1 MIRRIV
7 LLLASSAVALLVVG
21 GVARVFV
28 PTATP
33 ASSVTALGGGARSTV
48 LLWVVCGACLVQASL
63 ASRAALLSRRGAGG
77 RDVVRPV
84 GLTGSFPATARWG
97 ADGAP
102 DAPPA
107 RHGVYFYDSDD
118 EIVSAVADAF
128 APAMEAGGLILL
140 VATPDH
146 VEAVETELRRRG
158 LSPDPR
164 SYLAF
169 DASETL
175 RSVMV
180 RGLPDRARFESAV
193 GTLVEELTFRG
204 PLYVYG
210 EMVNLLWERGQVG
223 AALRLEAFWNDL
235 GTRFDYSLLCGYHA
249 VDSDDASV
257 IDDICDS
264 HSHLVGSLH

>member
-7 LLLASSAVALLVVG
+7 LLLASSAVALVVVG
-21 GVARVFV
+21 GVARVFF
-28 PTATP
+28 PSATP
-33 ASSVTALGGGARSTV
+33 VSTMTALGAAPGPSV
-48 LLWVVCGACLVQASL
+48 LLWVVAGASL
-63 ASRAALLSRRGAGG
+63 LEASVASRAVLLSRRGAGG
-77 RDVVRPV
+77 RHPVRAV
-84 GLTGSFPATARWG
+84 GLTGSFPATVRARG
-97 ADGAP
+97 DQAP
-102 DAPPA
+102 VAPPS
-107 RHGVYFYDSDD
+107 RHGVYFYDTH
-118 EIVSAVADAF
+118 EELVSAVADDF
-128 APAMEAGGLILL
+128 APAMQAGGLILL

-146 VEAVETELRRRG
+146 VAAVEAELRRRG

-164 SYLAF
+164 SYLTF

-180 RGLPDRARFESAV
+180 RGLPDRARFEAVV

-223 AALRLEAFWNDL
+223 AALRLECFWNDL
-235 GTRFDYSLLCGYHA
+235 GTRFDFSLLCGYRA

-257 IDDICDS
+257 IDEICDS

>member
-7 LLLASSAVALLVVG
+7 LLLASSALALLVVG
-21 GVARVFV
+21 GVARVFF

-33 ASSVTALGGGARSTV
+33 VSSVTALGGGVSATV
-48 LLWVVCGACLVQASL
+48 LLWVVCGACLLQASV
-63 ASRAALLSRRGAGG
+63 ASRAVLLSRRGAGG

-84 GLTGSFPATARWG
+84 GLTGSFAATSRPG
-97 ADGAP
+97 DGAP
-102 DAPPA
+102 VAPPA

-128 APAMEAGGLILL
+128 APAMEAGGVILL

-180 RGLPDRARFESAV
+180 RGLPDRARFEAVV
-193 GTLVEELTFRG
+193 GTLVEELSFRG
-204 PLYVYG
+204 PLCVYG

-223 AALRLEAFWNDL
+223 AALRLESFWNDL
-235 GTRFDYSLLCGYHA
+235 ATRFEYSLLCGYRA
-249 VDSDDASV
+249 LESDDTSV

>member
-7 LLLASSAVALLVVG
+7 LLLATSAVALVVVG
-21 GVARVFV
+21 GVAWVFL

-33 ASSVTALGGGARSTV
+33 VSSVTALGGGARSTV
-48 LLWVVCGACLVQASL
+48 LLWVVCGTCLLQASV
-63 ASRAALLSRRGAGG
+63 ASRAVLLSRRGAGW

-84 GLTGSFPATARWG
+84 GLTGSFLTAAG
-97 ADGAP
+97 PEADEAP
-102 DAPPA
+102 VAPPA

-118 EIVSAVADAF
+118 EIVSAMADAF

-169 DASETL
+169 DASDTL

-180 RGLPDRARFESAV
+180 RGLPDRARFETVV
-193 GTLVEELTFRG
+193 GTLVEELSFRG
-204 PLYVYG
+204 PLCVYG

-223 AALRLEAFWNDL
+223 AALRLEAFCNDL

-249 VDSDDASV
+249 VESGDISV